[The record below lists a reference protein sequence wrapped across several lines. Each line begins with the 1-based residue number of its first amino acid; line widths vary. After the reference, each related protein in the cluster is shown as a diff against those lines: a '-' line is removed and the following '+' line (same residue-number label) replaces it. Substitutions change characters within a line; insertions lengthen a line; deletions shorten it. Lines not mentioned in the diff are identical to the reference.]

1 MPEGHLWQVD
11 RHAIL
16 HAILDVKK
24 ERQCCL
30 TVMISVRMAH
40 IPTTAVSPESI
51 IEQSVAGHHE
61 S

>member
-1 MPEGHLWQVD
+1 MPEAHLWQQGRRAV
-11 RHAIL
+11 R
-16 HAILDVKK
+16 VVGE
-24 ERQCCL
+24 ERPCCL

-51 IEQSVAGHHE
+51 TEQSVAGHQE

>member
-1 MPEGHLWQVD
+1 MPEGHLWQVG
-11 RHAIL
+11 R